1 MTAVSKTL
9 ASKYR
14 KFDPVRAFRWLTRVM
29 VVLMVGMMFLDTA
42 SPVYAAGADPVD
54 PSGLISVFKVL
65 GEMFINIAY
74 SLMVIVF
81 AVGTVKSG
89 LAAQTAQQF
98 GVAGK
103 ASSEVM
109 NLLSGVLV
117 FVLGLM
123 SLPLVRWVLNELGGL
138 ITPDLSLQSLP
149 SFTEPI
155 DIGGGAAAPTAAPS
169 P

>member
-1 MTAVSKTL
+1 MTAISKTL
-9 ASKYR
+9 ASNYR
-14 KFDPVRAFRWLTRVM
+14 KFDPVRAFTWLTRIM
-29 VVLMVGMMFLDTA
+29 VVLMVGMVFLDTT
-42 SPVYAAGADPVD
+42 SPVYAATAEAID
-54 PSGLISVFKVL
+54 PSGLIGVFKVL

-103 ASSEVM
+103 ASAEVM

-138 ITPDLSLQSLP
+138 ITPDLSLQNLP
-149 SFTEPI
+149 SFTGPVE
-155 DIGGGAAAPTAAPS
+155 IGGGTAVPTIIPT